1 MRVEV
6 RKVFVVGN
14 SLFAETLA
22 RTLTNASVE
31 VTASTPTPE
40 AALSLLKTQHP
51 DAVIVAN
58 ASADETPPAA
68 FGQFLAAYP
77 DLPIIYADLST
88 DHVQVIT
95 SQRVGA
101 RSSDLLAAIAALPKR
116 S

>member
-1 MRVEV
+1 METRRV
-6 RKVFVVGN
+6 FIVGH
-14 SLFAETLA
+14 SLFAEALA
-22 RTLTNASVE
+22 RTLTSDAVE
-31 VTASTPTPE
+31 VSGSAPTPE
-40 AALSLLKTQHP
+40 AAIPLIKAQRP

-58 ASADETPPAA
+58 ASADETPPAT

-88 DHVQVIT
+88 DDVQVIT
-95 SQRVGA
+95 SQRLSA